1 MFPSVPR
8 ERQACDKTAKCERT
22 ARSTSMTINVVR
34 GFEVRSDFGESVCA
48 DAREL
53 SPYLVKVSSVGS
65 KTAERALTHFVIAV
79 RVALTRGVF
88 RLSL

>member
-1 MFPSVPR
+1 
-8 ERQACDKTAKCERT
+8 
-22 ARSTSMTINVVR
+22 MTINVVR

-53 SPYLVKVSSVGS
+53 FSRYVVKLSSVGS
-65 KTAERALTHFVIAV
+65 KTAERALTHLLIAV